1 MFHSYLKRIYR
12 GLIAKNLNFIPSCN
26 NLQLWKLRLNNC
38 EMQVVWPIKLLRVND
53 VEGVNSFG
61 QYLCYLA
68 TQT

>member
-1 MFHSYLKRIYR
+1 
-12 GLIAKNLNFIPSCN
+12 
-26 NLQLWKLRLNNC
+26 
-38 EMQVVWPIKLLRVND
+38 MQVVWPIKLLRVND